1 VVGVAEVKV
10 YLVEGEMLLG
20 HDSTTP
26 EWRKFRIYVRA
37 LKPEH
42 ALERVYSELGSRHK
56 LRRRHIRITS
66 VREVPLEEV
75 EDIRV
80 LKLARLERI
89 VR

>member
-1 VVGVAEVKV
+1 MGEVKV

-20 HDSTTP
+20 HSSRP
-26 EWRKFRIYVRA
+26 EWRKFRVYLRA
-37 LKPEH
+37 LKPSD

-56 LRRRHIRITS
+56 LRRRHIRVNS

-75 EDIRV
+75 DDIRV
-80 LKLARLERI
+80 LKLASLERI

>member
-1 VVGVAEVKV
+1 MGEVRV
-10 YLVEGEMLLG
+10 YLVEGEMLLA
-20 HDSTTP
+20 HDRIP
-26 EWRKFRIYVRA
+26 EWRRFRVYIRA

-56 LRRRHIRITS
+56 LRRSHIKVSS

-75 EDIRV
+75 EDLRV
-80 LKLARLERI
+80 LKLTKLERI

>member
-1 VVGVAEVKV
+1 VAEVKV

-20 HDSTTP
+20 HDSKP

-56 LRRRHIRITS
+56 LRRKHIRVTS

-75 EDIRV
+75 GDVWI
-80 LKLARLERI
+80 LGLARLERI

>member
-1 VVGVAEVKV
+1 VAEVKV

-20 HDSTTP
+20 HDSRP

-56 LRRRHIRITS
+56 LRRKHIRVTS
-66 VREVPLEEV
+66 VREVPLEKV
-75 EDIRV
+75 EDVWI
-80 LKLARLERI
+80 LGLARLERI

>member
-1 VVGVAEVKV
+1 MEVKV

-20 HDSTTP
+20 HDSRP
-26 EWRKFRIYVRA
+26 EWRRFRVYVRA

-56 LRRRHIRITS
+56 LRRRHIRITN

-75 EDIRV
+75 EDRRIA
-80 LKLARLERI
+80 KLASLERI